1 MQDLLNTLQQIK
13 DQAGPTL
20 THSVYERH
28 PFMMVLDVGTVL
40 MAIFVLIAIVVSLFG
55 KWNLPTI
62 VLIGVIAEIVLVGYL
77 HNAYKYEMTKESEQR
92 VHEALMEMSAD
103 EYTQLVNQ
111 VKLADLNQ
119 IDDVMMRLIAKHV
132 KEINTPRLRYR

>member
-28 PFMMVLDVGTVL
+28 PFMMILDVATVL
-40 MAIFVLIAIVVSLFG
+40 MAIGVLIAIVVSLFG

-62 VLIGVIAEIVLVGYL
+62 VLIGVIAEIALAGYF
-77 HNAYKYEMTKESEQR
+77 HNAYKYEMTEQSEQR
-92 VHEALMEMSAD
+92 VHEALMDLSAD

-111 VKLADLNQ
+111 VKLANLNE

>member
-13 DQAGPTL
+13 DQTHPTL
-20 THSVYERH
+20 TQLVYERH
-28 PFMMVLDVGTVL
+28 HYMVVVDAVVVLLLLIAFVWFIVGTFTRTDVP
-40 MAIFVLIAIVVSLFG
+40 LI
-55 KWNLPTI
+55 I
-62 VLIGVIAEIVLVGYL
+62 VLGCIGLIVCLASL
-77 HNAYKYEMTKESEQR
+77 HNLYRYEMTKESEQR

-103 EYTQLVNQ
+103 EYTQLVIQ

-132 KEINTPRLRYR
+132 KDINTPRIRYR

>member
-1 MQDLLNTLQQIK
+1 MQEILNTLQQIK

-28 PFMMVLDVGTVL
+28 PFMLVLDVGTVL

-62 VLIGVIAEIVLVGYL
+62 VLVGVIAEIALAGYL
-77 HNAYKYEMTKESEQR
+77 HNAYKYEMTEQSEQR
-92 VHEALMEMSAD
+92 VHEALMELSAD

-132 KEINTPRLRYR
+132 KDINTPRLRYR

>member
-28 PFMMVLDVGTVL
+28 PFMVVLDVVTVL
-40 MAIFVLIAIVVSLFG
+40 MAIGVLIAIVVSLFG

-62 VLIGVIAEIVLVGYL
+62 VLIGVIAEIAVVGYL
-77 HNAYKYEMTKESEQR
+77 HSAYKYEMTKESEQR

-132 KEINTPRLRYR
+132 KDINTPRLRYR

>member
-28 PFMMVLDVGTVL
+28 PFMMILDVVTVL
-40 MAIFVLIAIVVSLFG
+40 MAIGVLIAIVVSLFG

-62 VLIGVIAEIVLVGYL
+62 VLIGVIAEIALAGYF
-77 HNAYKYEMTKESEQR
+77 HNAYKYEMTEQSEQR
-92 VHEALMEMSAD
+92 VHEALMDLSAD

-111 VKLADLNQ
+111 VKLANLNE

>member
-28 PFMMVLDVGTVL
+28 PFMVVLDVATVL
-40 MAIFVLIAIVVSLFG
+40 MAIGVLIAIVVSLFG
-55 KWNLPTI
+55 KWNLPTF
-62 VLIGVIAEIVLVGYL
+62 VLIGVIAEIALAGYF

>member
-28 PFMMVLDVGTVL
+28 PFMVTLDVATVL
-40 MAIFVLIAIVVSLFG
+40 MAIGVLIAIVVSLFG

-62 VLIGVIAEIVLVGYL
+62 VLIGVIAEIAVVGYL
-77 HNAYKYEMTKESEQR
+77 HSAYKYEMNKESEQR

>member
-13 DQAGPTL
+13 DQTVPTL
-20 THSVYERH
+20 THSAYERH
-28 PFMMVLDVGTVL
+28 PFMVVLDVVTVL
-40 MAIFVLIAIVVSLFG
+40 MAIGVLIAIVVSLFG

-62 VLIGVIAEIVLVGYL
+62 VLIGVIAEIASAGYF

-92 VHEALMEMSAD
+92 VHETLMEMSAD

-132 KEINTPRLRYR
+132 KDINTPRLRYR

>member
-1 MQDLLNTLQQIK
+1 
-13 DQAGPTL
+13 
-20 THSVYERH
+20 
-28 PFMMVLDVGTVL
+28 
-40 MAIFVLIAIVVSLFG
+40 
-55 KWNLPTI
+55 
-62 VLIGVIAEIVLVGYL
+62 
-77 HNAYKYEMTKESEQR
+77 MTKESEQR

-132 KEINTPRLRYR
+132 KEINTPRIRYR

>member
-28 PFMMVLDVGTVL
+28 PFMMILDVATVL
-40 MAIFVLIAIVVSLFG
+40 MAIGVLIAIVVSLFG
-55 KWNLPTI
+55 RWNLPTI
-62 VLIGVIAEIVLVGYL
+62 VLIGVIAEIALAGYF
-77 HNAYKYEMTKESEQR
+77 HNAYKYEMTEQSEQR
-92 VHEALMEMSAD
+92 VHEALMDLSAD

-111 VKLADLNQ
+111 VKLANLNE

>member
-20 THSVYERH
+20 THSLYERH
-28 PFMMVLDVGTVL
+28 PFMLVLDIFTVL
-40 MAIFVLIAIVVSLFG
+40 FAIGIFIAIIISLF
-55 KWNLPTI
+55 KQWNIPTI
-62 VLIGVIAEIVLVGYL
+62 VLGGIVFLIALAGYL

-92 VHEALMEMSAD
+92 VHEALMELSAD
-103 EYTQLVNQ
+103 EYTHLVSQ

-132 KEINTPRLRYR
+132 KDINTPRLRYR

>member
-20 THSVYERH
+20 THSLYERH
-28 PFMMVLDVGTVL
+28 PFMLVLDIFTVL
-40 MAIFVLIAIVVSLFG
+40 FAIGIFIAIIISLF
-55 KWNLPTI
+55 KQWNIPTI
-62 VLIGVIAEIVLVGYL
+62 VLGGIVFLIALAGYL

-92 VHEALMEMSAD
+92 VHEALMELSAD
-103 EYTQLVNQ
+103 EYTHLVSR

-132 KEINTPRLRYR
+132 KDINTPRLRYR

>member
-20 THSVYERH
+20 THSLYERH
-28 PFMMVLDVGTVL
+28 PFMVELDIFTVL
-40 MAIFVLIAIVVSLFG
+40 FAIGIFIAIIISLF
-55 KWNLPTI
+55 KQWNIPTI
-62 VLIGVIAEIVLVGYL
+62 VLGGVVFLIALVGYF
-77 HNAYKYEMTKESEQR
+77 HNAYKYEMTEQSEQR
-92 VHEALMEMSAD
+92 VHEALMELSAD
-103 EYTQLVNQ
+103 EYTRLVSQ

-132 KEINTPRLRYR
+132 KNINTPRIRYR

>member
-1 MQDLLNTLQQIK
+1 MQDLLNTLQQSK
-13 DQAGPTL
+13 DQAGPTS

-28 PFMMVLDVGTVL
+28 PFMVILDVATVL
-40 MAIFVLIAIVVSLFG
+40 MAIGVLIAIVVSLFG

-62 VLIGVIAEIVLVGYL
+62 VLIGVIAEIALAGYF

-132 KEINTPRLRYR
+132 KDINTPRLRYR

>member
-28 PFMMVLDVGTVL
+28 PFMMILDVATVL
-40 MAIFVLIAIVVSLFG
+40 MAIGVLIAIVVSLFG

-62 VLIGVIAEIVLVGYL
+62 VLIGVIAEIAVVGCL
-77 HNAYKYEMTKESEQR
+77 HSAYKYEMTKESEQR
-92 VHEALMEMSAD
+92 VHEALMELSAD
-103 EYTQLVNQ
+103 EYTHLVSQ